1 MNPPAQTA
9 PSMLVF
15 DGDCAFCTSSAH
27 WIQARLPDS
36 IEVVPWQ
43 RIDLE
48 ALHLS
53 EADVTTAAY
62 WIDPDGTR
70 HRGHRSIAHALM
82 ASTSAAWRTA
92 GRILLIPPISWIAAG
107 VYSVIARNRDRMPG
121 GTPACAIPEPPDQ
134 A

>member
-1 MNPPAQTA
+1 
-9 PSMLVF
+9 MLLF

-27 WIQARLPDS
+27 WFRARLPDG

-43 RIDLE
+43 WTDPS
-48 ALHLS
+48 ALGLS

-62 WIDPDGTR
+62 WVDPDGTR

-82 ASTSAAWRTA
+82 CTTGRGWRTI
-92 GRILLIPPISWIAAG
+92 GRTLLIPPMSWLAAG
-107 VYSVIARNRDRMPG
+107 IYSIVAKNRHAMPG
-121 GTPACAIPEPPDQ
+121 GTPACKMPEPADR